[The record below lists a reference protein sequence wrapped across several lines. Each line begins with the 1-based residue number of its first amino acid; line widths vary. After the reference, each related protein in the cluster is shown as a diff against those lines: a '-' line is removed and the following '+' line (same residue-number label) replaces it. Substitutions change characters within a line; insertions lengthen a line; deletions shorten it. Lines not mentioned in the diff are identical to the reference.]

1 MKPIIVYADVKD
13 GYVMMT
19 KEMFERYV
27 NEAYQAGREDNKT
40 TWNTRTTY
48 DPTDILRVE
57 PYRSMPAALNN
68 NGGN

>member
-13 GYVMMT
+13 GYVTMT

-27 NEAYQAGREDNKT
+27 NEAYQAGREDNKI
-40 TWNTRTTY
+40 TWNERNASPNRLEL
-48 DPTDILRVE
+48 D
-57 PYRSMPAALNN
+57 PYRPITTVLSN